1 VPDFN
6 GASCWS
12 SVGLVGSG
20 LRPWTE
26 RKLFGN
32 SVCLMFTDK
41 EMIPARKAIDD
52 HAQYFVLNNKLL
64 LSLLEAFVQWSAHC
78 ALLEM
83 FAVYSLCVLAEQT
96 VVPTNAFQYSSL
108 WLAVP
113 RNAPDTPTTHRDHFV
128 FSGQYILSGK
138 GGEELSIE
146 RIIVVSGWL
155 FPVTGFRWPTDSH
168 FYTQGRKEMG
178 FPERCIPLRMQDY
191 RLSPETN

>member
-1 VPDFN
+1 
-6 GASCWS
+6 
-12 SVGLVGSG
+12 
-20 LRPWTE
+20 
-26 RKLFGN
+26 
-32 SVCLMFTDK
+32 
-41 EMIPARKAIDD
+41 
-52 HAQYFVLNNKLL
+52 
-64 LSLLEAFVQWSAHC
+64 
-78 ALLEM
+78 M

-155 FPVTGFRWPTDSH
+155 FPVTGFR
-168 FYTQGRKEMG
+168 
-178 FPERCIPLRMQDY
+178 
-191 RLSPETN
+191 